1 MSAVM
6 RFETTFKAA
15 TKEFSDYDTYVPAPY
30 MRGTFCLKALPE
42 RAEITVT
49 ALGFY
54 DLYINGVRLTKGILA
69 PYIGNP
75 DQVVVYD
82 RYDLNGY
89 LCEGKNVVA
98 LILGNGFANNFG
110 GRPWDIDK
118 ASFRAAPKTAFCVEA
133 DGKVIFSSADSLK
146 TAPSPILCDDYR
158 EGEVYDARK
167 EIEGWNLPSFDD
179 SAWSEAI
186 LADTPKGR
194 RVLADFEPVR
204 EYKKRKAVA
213 IVPLED
219 GYLYDFGVNTAGVP
233 ILKIDGKPGQ
243 RVTLV
248 CGEWF
253 KNGNMDT
260 KNIQCWVRMRERDRE
275 IQKIE
280 YTCKGEKGEGFTPCF
295 SYYGCRYVKVT
306 GADASQITDDLIVFS
321 EQSSE
326 LKKKGSFFCSDA
338 YANKT
343 FENTLRSD
351 FSNFYY
357 FPTDCPHREKAGWTG
372 DAYLSAE
379 QFVLLLDCERSLR
392 MWLSCIRDCQKENG
406 AIPCIVP
413 TGGWG
418 YGWGS
423 GPSWDG
429 VLTVIPYMLYRYTG
443 KREILE
449 ENAEAIYKYLGFL
462 RSIRKEDGTIAYGLG
477 DWCQIGALRDSDPW
491 TPNAVTD
498 TMSAIDICGKA
509 AKIFDVLGMPS
520 RAEEARVLK
529 EEFRQAARAH
539 FVEWRYGEVYFCRPY
554 CLTQTA
560 QAVMLY
566 RGVYEGEEI
575 PHAVLRMKEMLGGTE
590 NHMQVGVIGV
600 QALLRVLC
608 ENGMA
613 DLAYETAMSSDR
625 PSYGNMI
632 DHGATSLWEFIHTF
646 RNGTEYDVTVGKIK
660 SMNHHF
666 WGDIAAWYITYIAG
680 IRINEDL
687 TDVYR
692 VDISPYF
699 VKQLNNAYAQHEMPY
714 GKVTASWQRLSENK
728 ILLYAEL
735 PEGAH
740 GVLKVHDG
748 WKVEGD
754 PTLCGGKKFVLT
766 RG

>member
-1 MSAVM
+1 M
-6 RFETTFKAA
+6 RFENVFKAA
-15 TKEFSDYDTYVPAPY
+15 TREYSDFERDVPAPY
-30 MRGTFCLKALPE
+30 IRGSFTLKLRPKQ
-42 RAEITVT
+42 AEIAVT

-54 DLYINGVRLTKGILA
+54 DLYINGARVTKGILA

-82 RYDLNGY
+82 RYEISAHLRAG
-89 LCEGKNVVA
+89 ENVVG
-98 LILGNGFANNFG
+98 LILGNGFTNNYG
-110 GRPWDIDK
+110 GLPWDIDK

-133 DGKVIFSSADSLK
+133 DGKEVFSSAKTLK
-146 TAPSPILCDDYR
+146 TAPSPVMNDDYR
-158 EGEVYDARK
+158 EGEAYDARR
-167 EIEGWNLPSFDD
+167 EIAGWNLPGFDD
-179 SAWSEAI
+179 SAWREAI
-186 LADTPKGR
+186 SADTPKGR
-194 RVLADFEPVR
+194 RVFADFEPIR
-204 EYKKRKAVA
+204 EYRRRKAVR
-213 IVPLED
+213 IIPLRD

-233 ILKIDGKPGQ
+233 VLKIDGKAGQ
-243 RVTLV
+243 KVTLV
-248 CGEWF
+248 CGEWY
-253 KNGNMDT
+253 KDGDMDT
-260 KNIQCWVRMRERDRE
+260 KNIQCWVRYRDMDRE
-275 IQKIE
+275 IQMLR

-295 SYYGCRYVKVT
+295 SYYGCRYIKVT
-306 GADASQITDDLIVFS
+306 GIEEDQATEDLIEFS
-321 EQSSE
+321 EQSSA
-326 LKKKGSFFCSDA
+326 LKKIGSFFCSDK

-343 FENTLRSD
+343 FENTVRSD

-379 QFVLLLDCERSLR
+379 QFCLLLDCEKSLR
-392 MWLSCIRDCQKENG
+392 MWLSCIRDCQKESG

-413 TGGWG
+413 TSGWG

-429 VLTVIPYMLYRYTG
+429 VLTALPYMLYRYIG

-449 ENAEAIYKYLGFL
+449 ENADAIYKYFGFL
-462 RSIRKEDGTIAYGLG
+462 KSIRKENGTIEYGLG

-491 TPNAVTD
+491 TPRAVTD
-498 TMSAIDICGKA
+498 TMSALDICVKA
-509 AKIFDVLGMPS
+509 SKIFEILGQKERAAEAAVLG
-520 RAEEARVLK
+520 EG
-529 EEFRQAARAH
+529 FRLAARNT
-539 FVEWRYGEVYFCRPY
+539 FVEWKYGDSYFCRPY

-560 QAVMLY
+560 QAVMMY
-566 RGVYEGEEI
+566 HGVYEGEER
-575 PHAVLRMKEMLGGTE
+575 PHAALRMKEMLGGTE

-613 DLAYETAMSSDR
+613 DLAYETAMSPDR

-646 RNGTEYDVTVGKIK
+646 RPGTEYEVTAGKIK

-687 TDVYR
+687 KDIYR

-699 VKQLNNAYAQHEMPY
+699 VKQLGQAEARHEMPY
-714 GKVTASWQRLSENK
+714 GTVLSSWQRLNEK
-728 ILLYAEL
+728 QILLYVSL

-740 GVLKVHDG
+740 GKLLLHDG
-748 WKVEGD
+748 WTCADAE
-754 PTLCGGKKFVLT
+754 LRGGKKFLVT
-766 RG
+766 RD